1 MNESSN
7 TKVASETVRGTYGT
21 LGPSFDE
28 PESIRLLVEKSVS
41 QTHELYERS
50 KDAFDAVIESWQ
62 ESFTAAGQGAV
73 ALNRKVLD
81 LTRRNIGSSFELA
94 TKLSS
99 AKTLAE
105 VMELQTTHWRKQLDA
120 IAGQAEEVRTLTAQV
135 AADAA
140 APFAK
145 GLQDRGDKLD

>member
-120 IAGQAEEVRTLTAQV
+120 IAGQAEELTAQV